1 MKESHPMPTEINL
14 HQKSRLLEIAFD
26 DGEKFEM
33 SCEYLRCF
41 SPSAEV
47 QGHGPGQETLQ
58 VGKQEVNIKEIEQ
71 VGNYAICIHFDDG
84 HNTGIYA
91 WDTLY
96 KLGKN
101 QEQNWADYLKR
112 MEEAGQLRSLN

>member
-1 MKESHPMPTEINL
+1 MKDTHPMPTEINL
-14 HQKSRLLEIAFD
+14 HQKSRMLEIVFD

-47 QGHGPGQETLQ
+47 QGHGPGQEVLQ
-58 VGKQEVNIKEIEQ
+58 VGKENVNITKIEQ

-91 WDTLY
+91 WETLH
-96 KLGKN
+96 KLCKN

-112 MEEAGQLRSLN
+112 MDEAGQLRSIN